1 MHKKTSVTM
10 TLTIVAILTA
20 LSFSNQA
27 FAQSS
32 TIHNSQS
39 QSVTGALHSGKVL
52 GGHVAQLGSFT
63 DRVQSTQAHLGQ
75 ALGGIT
81 TTIHHILK
89 GGSTTGLGQT
99 GQGLDL
105 SQAGCLSL
113 FGVPVSVSG
122 TSVTC

>member
-1 MHKKTSVTM
+1 MHKKTSTIM
-10 TLTIVAILTA
+10 ALTIATILTA
-20 LSFSNQA
+20 SALILSNQA

-81 TTIHHILK
+81 TTIHNIIK
-89 GGSTTGLGQT
+89 GGSTNRLGIAET
-99 GQGLDL
+99 AWSFNAVHLGIDPGQ
-105 SQAGCLSL
+105 L
-113 FGVPVSVSG
+113 FRNPR
-122 TSVTC
+122 

>member
-1 MHKKTSVTM
+1 MHKKTSTIM
-10 TLTIVAILTA
+10 ALTIATILTA
-20 LSFSNQA
+20 SALTLSNQA

-75 ALGGIT
+75 ALGGIH
-81 TTIHHILK
+81 TTIHNILK
-89 GGSTTGLGQT
+89 GGSTTGLSDVLT
-99 GQGLDL
+99 PPI
-105 SQAGCLSL
+105 A
-113 FGVPVSVSG
+113 PHPNYY
-122 TSVTC
+122 TPHP